1 MIRMEP
7 NVVLKY
13 FDPVDAFVKIRHF
26 TADETSQLLR
36 TARITDRR
44 SYVGLVVNACVL
56 GLTDRHHE
64 YIEDLYQIC
73 IEVNPPL
80 EIHRVTIEAAEPS
93 SQIHLLDQAPSPR
106 DFQQLHDM
114 ESALRRL
121 VVGQETAITSVSR
134 AVKKAM
140 TGLRDPARPIATF
153 FFVGQTG
160 VGKTE
165 LAKALTLY
173 LFQDP
178 ARMLRVDGSEY
189 ALPHEYAKLI
199 GAPPGYIGHDQRGIL
214 AEAARMEGPITVL
227 FDEIEKTDPK
237 VHNLMLQVMDE
248 GFLTDNKGAR
258 VNFGNTI
265 LIFTSNVGTEEAEAL
280 KHRIGFGSG
289 SGPDRSDLIDEFS
302 RALKANFRPEFV
314 NRLTDVVF
322 FNPIGLKECERIAE
336 IFLEKVREHAA
347 GVPLRLQ
354 FDKPVPRWLA
364 ERSFKPEYGARE
376 LRRTVEREVEG
387 ALSDLL
393 IEGRVSRG
401 DSVIVKVTRDRLHF
415 QRN

>member
-13 FDPVDAFVKIRHF
+13 FDPVDSFVKIRHF
-26 TADETSQLLR
+26 TADESTQLLR

-56 GLTDRHHE
+56 GLTERHHG
-64 YIEDLYQIC
+64 YIEDLYQLC

-80 EIHRVTIEAAEPS
+80 EIHRVAIEAAEPAS
-93 SQIHLLDQAPSPR
+93 EIHLLDQSPAPR

-114 ESALRRL
+114 EAALGRL
-121 VVGQETAITSVSR
+121 VVGQDPAITSVSR

-165 LAKALTLY
+165 LAKALTMY
-173 LFQDP
+173 LFHDA

-199 GAPPGYIGHDQRGIL
+199 GAPPGYIGHEQRGIL
-214 AEAARMEGPITVL
+214 AEAGRMEGPITVL

-258 VNFGNTI
+258 INFGNTI

-280 KHRIGFGSG
+280 KHRIGFGGHS
-289 SGPDRSDLIDEFS
+289 PDRSELIDEFS

-314 NRLTDVVF
+314 NRLSDVVF
-322 FNPIGLKECERIAE
+322 FNPIGLHECERIAE
-336 IFLEKVREHAA
+336 LFLDKVREHAA

-354 FDKPVPRWLA
+354 FDKPVSRWLA

-393 IEGRVSRG
+393 IEGRVNRG
-401 DSVIVKVTRDRLHF
+401 DSVTVKVSRDRLHF

>member
-13 FDPVDAFVKIRHF
+13 FDPVDSFVKIRHF
-26 TADETSQLLR
+26 TADEVTQLLR

-56 GLTDRHHE
+56 GLTERHLEHTE
-64 YIEDLYQIC
+64 ELYQLC
-73 IEVNPPL
+73 VEVNPPL
-80 EIHRVTIEAAEPS
+80 EIHRVAIEAVEPS

-106 DFQQLHDM
+106 DFRHLHDM
-114 ESALRRL
+114 EAALRRR
-121 VVGQETAITSVSR
+121 VVGQEPAISSVSR

-140 TGLRDPARPIATF
+140 TGLRDPSRPIATF

-165 LAKALTLY
+165 LAKALTVY

-178 ARMLRVDGSEY
+178 SRMLRVDGSEY

-199 GAPPGYIGHDQRGIL
+199 GAPPGYIGHDQRGVL
-214 AEAARMEGPITVL
+214 AEAGRTDGPITVL
-227 FDEIEKTDPK
+227 FDEIEKSDPK
-237 VHNLMLQVMDE
+237 VHNLLLQVMDE

-258 VNFGNTI
+258 INFGNAI

-280 KHRIGFGSG
+280 RHRIGFGDHV
-289 SGPDRSDLIDEFS
+289 PERSEVVEEFS
-302 RALKANFRPEFV
+302 RALKSNFRPEFV

-322 FNPIGLKECERIAE
+322 FNPIGLRECERIAE
-336 IFLEKVREHAA
+336 LFLEKVREHAA
-347 GVPLRLQ
+347 GIPLRLQ

-364 ERSFKPEYGARE
+364 EKSFRPEYGARE
-376 LRRTVEREVEG
+376 LRRTVETEVEG

-393 IEGRVSRG
+393 IDGRVSMG
-401 DSVIVKVTRDRLHF
+401 DSVTVKVSRDRLHF

>member
-26 TADETSQLLR
+26 TADEVAQLLR
-36 TARITDRR
+36 TSRITDRR

-56 GLTDRHHE
+56 GLTDRHLEHTE
-64 YIEDLYQIC
+64 ELYQLC
-73 IEVNPPL
+73 VEVNPPL
-80 EIHRVTIEAAEPS
+80 EIHRVAIEAVEPS
-93 SQIHLLDQAPSPR
+93 SQIHLLDQAPAPR
-106 DFQQLHDM
+106 DFRHLHDM
-114 ESALRRL
+114 EAALRRR
-121 VVGQETAITSVSR
+121 VVGQEPAISSVSR

-140 TGLRDPARPIATF
+140 TGLRDPSRPIATF

-165 LAKALTLY
+165 LAKALTVY

-178 ARMLRVDGSEY
+178 SRMLRVDGSEY

-199 GAPPGYIGHDQRGIL
+199 GAPPGYIGHDQRGVL
-214 AEAARMEGPITVL
+214 AEAGRTDGPITVL
-227 FDEIEKTDPK
+227 FDEIEKSDPK
-237 VHNLMLQVMDE
+237 VHNLLLQVMDE
-248 GFLTDNKGAR
+248 GFITDNKGAR
-258 VNFGNTI
+258 INFGNAI

-280 KHRIGFGSG
+280 RHRIGFGDHA
-289 SGPDRSDLIDEFS
+289 PERAEVVEEFS
-302 RALKANFRPEFV
+302 RALKSNFRPEFV

-322 FNPIGLKECERIAE
+322 FNPIGLRECERIAE

-364 ERSFKPEYGARE
+364 EKSFRPESGARE
-376 LRRTVEREVEG
+376 LRRTIEREVEG

-401 DSVIVKVTRDRLHF
+401 DTITVKVSRDRLHF
-415 QRN
+415 HRN

>member
-26 TADETSQLLR
+26 TADETTQLLR

-56 GLTDRHHE
+56 GLTERHLEH
-64 YIEDLYQIC
+64 IEDLYQLC
-73 IEVNPPL
+73 VEVNPPL
-80 EIHRVTIEAAEPS
+80 EIHRVTIEATEPAS
-93 SQIHLLDQAPSPR
+93 EIHLLDQAPAPR

-121 VVGQETAITSVSR
+121 VVGQETAIASVSR

-165 LAKALTLY
+165 LAKALTCY

-199 GAPPGYIGHDQRGIL
+199 GAPPGYIGHDQRGVL
-214 AEAARMEGPITVL
+214 SEAARTEGPITVL
-227 FDEIEKTDPK
+227 FDEIEKSDPK
-237 VHNLMLQVMDE
+237 VHNLLLQVMDE
-248 GFLTDNKGAR
+248 GFVTDNKGAR
-258 VNFGNTI
+258 LSFGNAI

-280 KHRIGFGSG
+280 RHRIGFGDHTS
-289 SGPDRSDLIDEFS
+289 PDRKELIEEFS

-336 IFLEKVREHAA
+336 LFLERVREHAA

-354 FDKPVPRWLA
+354 IDRFVPRWLA
-364 ERSFKPEYGARE
+364 EKSFRPEYGARE

-393 IEGRVSRG
+393 IEGRLSRG
-401 DSVIVKVTRDRLHF
+401 DTVTVKVSRDRLHF